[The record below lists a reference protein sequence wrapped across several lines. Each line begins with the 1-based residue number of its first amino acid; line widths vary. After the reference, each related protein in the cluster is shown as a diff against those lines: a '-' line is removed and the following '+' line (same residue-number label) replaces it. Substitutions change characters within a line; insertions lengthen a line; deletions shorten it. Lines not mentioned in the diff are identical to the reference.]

1 MFLMKEAFLLLQK
14 GFLFS
19 LVIILGGDTVAIKEA
34 KVKAVEELK
43 DMFGRSRTAIL
54 TDYRGLNVAEITEL
68 RRKLK
73 EQNVEYKVV
82 KNTLTSIA
90 IKDFDY
96 NLDEFLEGPTAVA
109 FSYEDPV
116 APAKVLVEFAKTHK
130 QLEIKA
136 GVVEGK
142 VTGKDVIDEL
152 AKMPPKEQLLA
163 SAVGAIQSPLYGI
176 VGVLEGTLRN
186 MVYTLQAIQDKKA
199 S

>member
-1 MFLMKEAFLLLQK
+1 M
-14 GFLFS
+14 
-19 LVIILGGDTVAIKEA
+19 VIKEA
-34 KVKAVEELK
+34 KIKAVEELRDK
-43 DMFGRSRTAIL
+43 FSHSTAAVL

-73 EQNVEYKVV
+73 EQDVEYRVV

-90 IKDFDY
+90 IKDMGY
-96 NLDEFLEGPTAVA
+96 NLNEFLKGPTAVA

-116 APAKVLVEFAKTHK
+116 APAKVLVDFAKTHK

-136 GVVEGK
+136 GVIEGK
-142 VTGKDVIDEL
+142 VADKDVIGEL

-163 SAVGAIQSPLYGI
+163 NTVGAIQSPLYGI
-176 VGVLEGTLRN
+176 VGVLQGTLRD

>member
-1 MFLMKEAFLLLQK
+1 MA
-14 GFLFS
+14 
-19 LVIILGGDTVAIKEA
+19 VKEA

-43 DMFGRSRTAIL
+43 DKFDRSSAVIL
-54 TDYRGLNVAEITEL
+54 TDYRGLNVADITEL

-73 EQNVEYKVV
+73 EQGIEYKVA
-82 KNTLTSIA
+82 KNTLTRIA

-96 NLDEFLEGPTAVA
+96 DLDEFLEGPTAMA

-116 APAKVLVEFAKTHK
+116 APAKVLTDFAKIHK
-130 QLEIKA
+130 ELEIKA

-142 VTGKDVIDEL
+142 VVSKDVISEL

-176 VGVLEGTLRN
+176 VGVMQGTLRN
-186 MVYTLQAIQDKKA
+186 VVYTLQAIQDKKA